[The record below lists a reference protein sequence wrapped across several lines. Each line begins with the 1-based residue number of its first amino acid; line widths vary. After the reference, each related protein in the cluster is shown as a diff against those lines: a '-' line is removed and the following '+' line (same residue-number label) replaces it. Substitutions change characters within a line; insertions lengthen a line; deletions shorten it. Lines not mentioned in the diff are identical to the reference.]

1 MITKS
6 IVNAI
11 EITLLTL
18 STRWIQKTSSI
29 FNALTLPI
37 ALKLITLWITLFL
50 ASCAI
55 SFILTI
61 YLR

>member
-18 STRWIQKTSSI
+18 STRWMQKTSSI
-29 FNALTLPI
+29 FNTLTLPI
-37 ALKLITLWITLFL
+37 VLKLITLWITLFL

-55 SFILTI
+55 SFILTV